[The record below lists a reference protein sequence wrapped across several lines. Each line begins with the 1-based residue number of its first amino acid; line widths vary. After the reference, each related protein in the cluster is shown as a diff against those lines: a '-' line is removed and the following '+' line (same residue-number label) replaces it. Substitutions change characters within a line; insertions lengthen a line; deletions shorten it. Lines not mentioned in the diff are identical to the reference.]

1 MGCLNPLLH
10 CLLLCLLRLDLGNEV
25 LFIVCIHLFSLCE
38 IFIEVLEPLELG
50 KHRLIKLIYTFKCL
64 FSYGLLMVCKEKT
77 PKIFIQE
84 EISGVEG
91 WLRL

>member
-1 MGCLNPLLH
+1 MGCLDPLLH
-10 CLLLCLLRLDLGNEV
+10 CLLLCLLRLDLGNEL

-50 KHRLIKLIYTFKCL
+50 KHRLIKLIDTFKCL